1 MLFGLDGVEIGIII
15 VFLTLFGGIL
25 SGFPVAFAI
34 SGSAVISFIIIAM
47 LDGGGLLI
55 HMAVDPNSAEFAA
68 AVAEG
73 ARADAISVFSHP
85 DIPRVAEPLFKGGWE
100 QALNRNVS
108 FVVNRMNE
116 RVLAGQSIETLLAV
130 VMFVMMGIVLE
141 RSRIADELLTT
152 MAKVFGPLPG
162 GLAVSIVIVGAFL
175 AASTGI
181 VGATVVTMGLLALPT
196 MLKNGYSP
204 ELSTGVI
211 AASGT
216 LGQIIPPS
224 IVIVLLGT
232 LAGDL
237 FSAAQEERARDAGC
251 TDALTFLGEPA
262 VVSVGTLFQAALLP
276 GIMLAFLYAA
286 YAFCF
291 ALLNPSKAP
300 PVQMD
305 GAGNGEV
312 ITRNEA
318 LFWFLGA
325 PVLLI
330 VGFVGLTSVNVIGS
344 QGFIVDSYT
353 DSGQTASL
361 RTNVGE
367 QCAASMLELHG
378 QEAWDQALSE
388 QAAIDAA
395 GGVEEARELSEE
407 ERNAL
412 ILEKIDDAAPL
423 GTGLGIFALLV
434 GLALVLARGVAP
446 SANTAPLIAGA
457 GGVLLLL
464 AVDAVLI
471 SPITTPGATT
481 VLIAIPLMI
490 IFYGMRYAS
499 KLLFANEIIRV
510 VFPPLV
516 LIVAVLGS
524 ILGGITNPTP
534 AAALGA
540 GGAILLATYRKLQ
553 DQGRSGKMVLWTTA
567 AILVMLIVGTNFDMR
582 LGREN
587 VLAED
592 YIAFFVAFG
601 SFLFAMFG
609 LLWSCWTLLAGGVLS
624 PVVRETAKVTSM
636 VFTILIGSQLLNL
649 VLISFGGEHYIQE
662 FLKSFQN
669 EWTVFII
676 VMLVLF
682 VLGFV
687 LDFLEIIY
695 IVIPIVGPV
704 IYGGTFDPK
713 WVTIMIAVNLQTSFL
728 TPAAR
733 LCAKRGDN
741 RAEPAELGQSLIEVG
756 DQIVGGLDPDGQAQ
770 QVFGNACVRFN
781 RIAMLDK
788 AFDAAQRRGA
798 VEQL

>member
-1 MLFGLDGVEIGIII
+1 MLFGLDGVEIGLII
-15 VFLTLFGGIL
+15 VFLTLFGAIL

-34 SGSAVISFIIIAM
+34 GGAAAISFTIIAI
-47 LDGGGLLI
+47 LDGGGLLTHFAI
-55 HMAVDPNSAEFAA
+55 DRTTDAYKAVI
-68 AVAEG
+68 AEG
-73 ARADAISVFSHP
+73 AKPDAVSVFTHP
-85 DIPRVAEPLFKGGWE
+85 DLPRYATALFPNGWE
-100 QALNRNVS
+100 QALDRNVS

-130 VMFVMMGIVLE
+130 LMFVMMGITLE

-237 FSAAQEERARDAGC
+237 YSAAQEDRAQLAGC
-251 TDALTFLGEPA
+251 SDALTLLGEPA

-276 GIMLAFLYAA
+276 GILLAGLYAA
-286 YAFCF
+286 YAFGF

-300 PVQMD
+300 AVPMD
-305 GAGNGEV
+305 GAAGDEV
-312 ITRNEA
+312 ITRRDG
-318 LFWFLGA
+318 LTWFLA
-325 PVLLI
+325 MPVLLI
-330 VGFVGLTSVNVIGS
+330 GFVIVGSQANLIGS
-344 QGFIVDSYT
+344 QSVIVDSYT
-353 DSGQTASL
+353 DAGQTASL
-361 RTNVGE
+361 RTNVGDE
-367 QCAASMLELHG
+367 CAASMIELHG
-378 QEAWDQALSE
+378 QEAWDQAVAE
-388 QAAIDAA
+388 QAAIDEA
-395 GGVEEARELSEE
+395 GGVAQARELSEE
-407 ERNAL
+407 ERVAL
-412 ILEKIDDAAPL
+412 VVERIDAAAPL
-423 GTGLGIFALLV
+423 GTGLTIGALLL
-434 GLALVLARGVAP
+434 GLVLVLARGVTP
-446 SANTAPLIAGA
+446 SKDQRPIIIGAIGVGLILVVDLLFIGPL
-457 GGVLLLL
+457 
-464 AVDAVLI
+464 
-471 SPITTPGATT
+471 TTPGATT
-481 VLIAIPLMI
+481 LLIAIPLI
-490 IFYGMRYAS
+490 IAFQGLKVAAVRIFS
-499 KLLFANEIIRV
+499 NEILRV

-540 GGAILLATYRKLQ
+540 GGAIMLAAFRKLQ
-553 DQGRSGKMVLWTTA
+553 DEGRDGRMVLWTAA
-567 AILVMLIVGTNFDMR
+567 AIVTMLLVGVNFDMR
-582 LGREN
+582 LGQEVVLFEN
-587 VLAED
+587 YV
-592 YIAFFVAFG
+592 AFFVAFG
-601 SFLFAMFG
+601 AFLFSMFG
-609 LLWSCWTLLAGGVLS
+609 ILWCCWTLWAGGVLT

-649 VLISFGGEHYIQE
+649 VLISFGGEHYIQQ
-662 FLKSFQN
+662 FLKSFTS

-682 VLGFV
+682 ILGFV

-728 TPAAR
+728 TPPFGFALFYLRGVAPKEITTGQIYRGVLPFIGIQVLGLALLAAF
-733 LCAKRGDN
+733 
-741 RAEPAELGQSLIEVG
+741 PAVVTIIPNLLQ
-756 DQIVGGLDPDGQAQ
+756 
-770 QVFGNACVRFN
+770 
-781 RIAMLDK
+781 
-788 AFDAAQRRGA
+788 
-798 VEQL
+798 

>member
-1 MLFGLDGVEIGIII
+1 MLFGLDGVEVGIII
-15 VFLTLFGGIL
+15 VFLTLFAGIL

-34 SGSAVISFIIIAM
+34 GGSAVISFAVIAAF
-47 LDGGGLLI
+47 DSAGLLI
-55 HMAVDPNSAEFAA
+55 HEAIDSGTAEYAA
-68 AVAEG
+68 LVADG
-73 ARADAISVFSHP
+73 VRPDAISIFRYPELPTYATS
-85 DIPRVAEPLFKGGWE
+85 LFPQGWE
-100 QALNRNVS
+100 TALDRNVG
-108 FVVNRMNE
+108 FLVNRMNE
-116 RVLAGQSIETLLAV
+116 RVLSGPSIETLLAV
-130 VMFVMMGIVLE
+130 LMFVMMGIVLE

-237 FSAAQEERARDAGC
+237 YSAAQEERAQLAGC
-251 TDALTFLGEPA
+251 SDALTFLGEPA

-276 GIMLAFLYAA
+276 GILLAFLYAL
-286 YAFCF
+286 YAFVY

-300 PVQMD
+300 PVAL
-305 GAGNGEV
+305 GASKSSEV
-312 ITRNEA
+312 ITRNDA
-318 LFWFLGA
+318 LLWFLGA
-325 PVLLI
+325 PIALI
-330 VGFVGLTSVNVIGS
+330 VVFIALGQVNLRGTQTV
-344 QGFIVDSYT
+344 IVDSYT

-367 QCAASMLELHG
+367 ECAIAMQDLHG
-378 QEAWDQALSE
+378 ADAWAAALAE
-388 QAAIDAA
+388 QAAIDDA
-395 GGVEEARELSEE
+395 GGVTEARQLTVE
-407 ERNAL
+407 ER
-412 ILEKIDDAAPL
+412 AAAVEAKVADTAPI
-423 GTGLGIFALLV
+423 GTGIGLIALLS
-434 GLALVLARGVAP
+434 GLVLVLARGVAP
-446 SANTAPLIAGA
+446 SASPVPLLAGA
-457 GGVLLLL
+457 AGLL
-464 AVDAVLI
+464 AMLLVDILFI
-471 SPITTPGATT
+471 SPLTTPGVT
-481 VLIAIPLMI
+481 VLLIALPLVVV
-490 IFYGMRYAS
+490 FYGMRHAS
-499 KLLFANEIIRV
+499 SRLFANEIVRV

-516 LIVAVLGS
+516 LIIAVLGS

-540 GGAILLATYRKLQ
+540 GGAILLATFRKLQ
-553 DQGRSGKMVLWTTA
+553 EQGNSGKMVLYTTA
-567 AILVMLIVGTNFDMR
+567 AIAIMLLIGTNFDMR
-582 LGREN
+582 LGQEVVLFEN
-587 VLAED
+587 YVAYL
-592 YIAFFVAFG
+592 VAFAA
-601 SFLFAMFG
+601 FLFAMFG
-609 LLWSCWTLLAGGVLS
+609 LIWSCVVLFKGGVLS

-649 VLISFGGEHYIQE
+649 VLISFGGEHYIQQ
-662 FLKSFQN
+662 FLRSFDN
-669 EWTVFII
+669 EWKVFII

-728 TPAAR
+728 TPPFGFA
-733 LCAKRGDN
+733 LFYLRGV
-741 RAEPAELGQSLIEVG
+741 APKEITTGQIYRGVLPFIGIQVAGLALLALFPSVVT
-756 DQIVGGLDPDGQAQ
+756 IVPNL
-770 QVFGNACVRFN
+770 
-781 RIAMLDK
+781 LK
-788 AFDAAQRRGA
+788 
-798 VEQL
+798 

>member
-1 MLFGLDGVEIGIII
+1 MLFGLDGVEIGLII
-15 VFLTLFGGIL
+15 VFLTLFGAIL

-34 SGSAVISFIIIAM
+34 SGAAIISFTIIAL

-55 HMAVDPNSAEFAA
+55 HNAVDTGSDAFRA

-73 ARADAISVFSHP
+73 YRADSISVFTHP
-85 DIPRVAEPLFKGGWE
+85 DLPRVQEALFPGGWE
-100 QALNRNVS
+100 LALDRNVS

-130 VMFVMMGIVLE
+130 LMFVMMGITLE

-196 MLKNGYSP
+196 MLKNNYSP

-237 FSAAQEERARDAGC
+237 YSAAQEERAREAGC
-251 TDALTFLGEPA
+251 SDALTFLGEPA

-276 GIMLAFLYAA
+276 GILLAFLYAA
-286 YAFCF
+286 YAFGY

-300 PVQMD
+300 AVQMD
-305 GAGNGEV
+305 GPTGGEV

-325 PVLLI
+325 PVVI
-330 VGFVGLTSVNVIGS
+330 IGLAVAGGQIGAVGS
-344 QGFIVDSYT
+344 QSVIVDSYT
-353 DSGQTASL
+353 DAGQTASL

-367 QCAASMLELHG
+367 DCAASMIALHG
-378 QEAWDQALSE
+378 QDAWDAALAQQSE
-388 QAAIDAA
+388 IDAA
-395 GGVEEARELSEE
+395 GGVAEARELSDE
-407 ERNAL
+407 ERMSL
-412 ILEKIDDAAPL
+412 IEERIAAAPPL
-423 GTGLGIFALLV
+423 GSGITIAAVLM
-434 GLALVLARGVAP
+434 GLVLAIARGVAP
-446 SANTAPLIAGA
+446 SADPTRLIAGA
-457 GGVLLLL
+457 GGILLLL
-464 AVDAVLI
+464 LVDILLI
-471 SPITTPGATT
+471 GPTTSPGITTL
-481 VLIAIPLMI
+481 LIAIPLI
-490 IFYGMRYAS
+490 ITFYGLSYAGRLAF
-499 KLLFANEIIRV
+499 KNDILRV

-540 GGAILLATYRKLQ
+540 GGAIMLAAFRKLQ
-553 DQGRSGKMVLWTTA
+553 DEGRSGRLVLLTA
-567 AILVMLIVGTNFDMR
+567 GAVMLMLLVGVNFDMR
-582 LGREN
+582 LGQEVVLLEN
-587 VLAED
+587 
-592 YIAFFVAFG
+592 YIAYGVAFG
-601 SFLFAMFG
+601 SFLFAIFG
-609 LLWSCWTLLAGGVLS
+609 LLWSCWVLISGGVLA

-649 VLISFGGEHYIQE
+649 VLISFGGEHYIQQ
-662 FLKSFQN
+662 FLKSFEN
-669 EWTVFII
+669 EWTVFLI

-728 TPAAR
+728 TPPFGFA
-733 LCAKRGDN
+733 LFYLRGVAPKEITTGQIY
-741 RAEPAELGQSLIEVG
+741 RGVMPFIGIQVLGLLLLALVPSVVT
-756 DQIVGGLDPDGQAQ
+756 IVPNLL
-770 QVFGNACVRFN
+770 N
-781 RIAMLDK
+781 
-788 AFDAAQRRGA
+788 
-798 VEQL
+798 